1 MHLNRLTSLKKISH
15 QSGALLITSIVIM
28 VLFSLL
34 SAAMVSLIRV
44 GDTATA
50 QEVISMR
57 ALFSAQ
63 SGANRYLNCLAE
75 TGAAATCGSCGAAIT
90 YNWPNSAGAEDDGLA
105 GCSAAVTCRQL
116 CDPGSGCTLQPG
128 MGNYFDISV
137 QGQCGPAASL
147 ARRTV
152 DVRYGL

>member
-1 MHLNRLTSLKKISH
+1 MRLNRFVSRSLLK
-15 QSGALLITSIVIM
+15 QQGALLITSIVIM

-57 ALFSAQ
+57 ALMSAQ

-75 TGAAATCGSCGAAIT
+75 TGVAATCTSCGANTI
-90 YNWPNSAGAEDDGLA
+90 YNWPNSAGSADDGLA
-105 GCSAAVTCRQL
+105 GCIAAITCRQL
-116 CDPGSGCTLQPG
+116 CDTSGTCVLQPG

-137 QGQCGPAASL
+137 QGQCGPAANV